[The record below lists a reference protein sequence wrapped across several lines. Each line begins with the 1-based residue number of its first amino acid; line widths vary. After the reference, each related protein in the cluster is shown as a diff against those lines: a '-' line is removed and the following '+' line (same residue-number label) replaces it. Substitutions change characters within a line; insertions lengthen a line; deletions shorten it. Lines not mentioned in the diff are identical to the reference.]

1 MEQIVARRAEH
12 SDIPQ
17 LVELMRAFYAE
28 SSFRLDRDGA
38 RRAFECLI
46 AEPVHG
52 AVWLIECD
60 GVPVGHIVLSLR
72 FTMEF
77 GGLSGYIDDLF
88 VRPTHRR
95 RGAARA
101 GLEALFAECHRRGC
115 RSIHVEVSSDNEAA
129 NVLYRRYGLVL
140 GDDARR
146 TLRVVWQ
153 PAG

>member
-12 SDIPQ
+12 SDIPH
-17 LVELMRAFYAE
+17 LVELMREFYAE
-28 SSFRLDRDGA
+28 SSFRLDRDWA

-52 AVWLIECD
+52 AVWLIEGD

-101 GLEALFAECHRRGC
+101 GLEALFAECHRLGC
-115 RSIHVEVSSDNEAA
+115 RAIHVDVSADNEAA

-140 GDDARR
+140 GDEARR
-146 TLRVVWQ
+146 TLRVVWH